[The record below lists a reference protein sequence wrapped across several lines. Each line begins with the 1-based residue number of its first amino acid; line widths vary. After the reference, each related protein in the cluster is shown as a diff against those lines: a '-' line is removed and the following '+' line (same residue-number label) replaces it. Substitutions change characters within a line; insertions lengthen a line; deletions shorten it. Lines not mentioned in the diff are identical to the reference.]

1 MKTTTRAAII
11 FSGLIVLS
19 ACGGEAD
26 APRSEPPPVE
36 ETAFGDMVGTMDK
49 ARSVE
54 ETTKQR
60 KEQLDEA
67 LEASESR

>member
-19 ACGGEAD
+19 ACSGGGDE
-26 APRSEPPPVE
+26 PRSEPPPVE